1 MYQKKISSLLFSLLG
16 FFLFSSAFL
25 RQATAA
31 EAPTPRSPLV
41 PRITSAEQ
49 LVPFAKIILQR
60 DYIGQRHGWS
70 IRGGERVLL
79 DTNSATHPL
88 LREAFAQAL
97 KELGAEVDVMVRGRP
112 RNRDDAVLGRE
123 VAPLIRE
130 RLKLDL
136 NTKPEGVSIRKPR
149 GGLALDR
156 EEAQYYDV
164 IIGSGSRMPGL
175 FGIDDWATP
184 EALASVGTVYPGE
197 IMDMLDGKVWA
208 VLRNAER
215 VEITGLQ
222 GSKGSFTWFPEWWEV
237 IEGTHDTIRNP
248 GYQSTFGT
256 NRPGRSEFAYFAG
269 HVAGVPA
276 GYSAIEQSDFEG
288 IIAGT
293 IGQWNQ
299 IPKLTIHH
307 EKGEAVRVEGGGDYG
322 DMWRE
327 TVELTKDIQYP
338 GYPRP
343 GTGWFVE
350 FALGTNPKMLGPMDV
365 EELRGIPSRDSSKKI
380 DWVMGR
386 DRSGVFHAGYGTLA
400 ADWWA
405 QMMTMPVNHHH
416 IHALFFISY
425 IVHTRDGRRVTVVD
439 KGHLTALD
447 DPEVRALAATYGDPD
462 ALLSEDW
469 IPILQENGYLG
480 PPKAKMVSYE
490 EFIAAMPFQLDDPRL
505 IYRRSEQLEPLYG
518 QSRVRYYK
526 PEQYMEF
533 YRKLGQ
539 IPVRRV
545 NAE

>member
-88 LREAFAQAL
+88 VREAFAQAL

>member
-1 MYQKKISSLLFSLLG
+1 MNAKSRVLLLVVLLG
-16 FFLFSSAFL
+16 GFVLAGPIL
-25 RQATAA
+25 KQVAAA
-31 EAPTPRSPLV
+31 EAPVPRAPLV
-41 PRITSAEQ
+41 PRITSVEQ
-49 LVPFAKIILQR
+49 LVPFAKILLQR

-88 LREAFAQAL
+88 VREAFAQAL
-97 KELGAEVDVMVRGRP
+97 RELGCEVDVMVRGRP
-112 RNRDDAVLGRE
+112 RNRDDQAMGRIM
-123 VAPLIRE
+123 APRIRE

-136 NTKPEGVSIRKPR
+136 NTKPEGMTLRPRR

-156 EEAQYYDV
+156 EEALYYDV

-197 IMDMLDGKVWA
+197 VMDLLDQKVWA

-215 VEITGLQ
+215 VNITGLQ
-222 GSKGSFTWFPEWWEV
+222 GSNGSFTWFPEWWEI
-237 IEGTHDTIRNP
+237 IEGTHPTIRNP

-256 NRPGRSEFAYFAG
+256 ERPGRSEFAYFAG

-276 GYSAIEQSDFEG
+276 GYAAIEQSDFEG
-288 IIAGT
+288 VIAGT
-293 IGQWNQ
+293 VGQWNQ
-299 IPKLTIHH
+299 VPKVTVHH
-307 EKGEAVRVEGGGDYG
+307 KRGEATRIEGGGDYG

-327 TVELTKDIQYP
+327 SVELTKDIQYP

-343 GTGWFVE
+343 GTGWIVE
-350 FALGTNPKMLGPMDV
+350 FALGTNPKMIGPMDV
-365 EELRGIPSRDSSKKI
+365 EELRNIPGRDSRKKI

-405 QMMTMPVNHHH
+405 NMTEMPVNHHH
-416 IHALFFISY
+416 FHALIFITY
-425 IVHTRDGRRVTVVD
+425 IVHTRDGRSVTLVD
-439 KGHLTALD
+439 KGHLTALE

-462 ALLSEDW
+462 RMLSEDW
-469 IPILQENGYLG
+469 IPILQEDGYLAA
-480 PPKAKMVSYE
+480 PKARVVSYE
-490 EFIAAMPFQLDDPRL
+490 EFLAAMPFKLDDPRL
-505 IYRRSEQLEPLYG
+505 IYRRSAQLEPLYG

-526 PEQYMEF
+526 PEEYLEF
-533 YRKLGQ
+533 YRELGQ
-539 IPVRRV
+539 LPVRRV
-545 NAE
+545 NTE

>member
-1 MYQKKISSLLFSLLG
+1 MNHKRRALLFFALLG
-16 FFLFSSAFL
+16 VFVFAGPVVK
-25 RQATAA
+25 QVAAA
-31 EAPTPRSPLV
+31 EAPAPRAPLV
-41 PRITSAEQ
+41 PRITSVEQ
-49 LVPFAKIILQR
+49 LVPFAKILLQR
-60 DYIGQRHGWS
+60 DFIGQRHGWS

-88 LREAFAQAL
+88 VREAFAQAL
-97 KELGAEVDVMVRGRP
+97 KELGCEVDVMVRGRP
-112 RNRDDAVLGRE
+112 RNRDDQVLGRIM
-123 VAPLIRE
+123 APRIRE
-130 RLKLDL
+130 RLKRDL
-136 NTKPEGVSIRKPR
+136 NTKPEGMTLRPRR

-197 IMDMLDGKVWA
+197 VMDLIDQKVWS

-215 VEITGLQ
+215 VNITGLQ
-222 GSKGSFTWFPEWWEV
+222 GSNGSFTWFPEWWEI
-237 IEGTHDTIRNP
+237 IEGTHPTIRNP

-256 NRPGRSEFAYFAG
+256 ERPGRSEFAYFAG

-276 GYSAIEQSDFEG
+276 GYAAIEQSDFEG
-288 IIAGT
+288 VIAGT

-299 IPKLTIHH
+299 VPKVTVHH
-307 EKGEAVRVEGGGDYG
+307 KRGEATRIEGGGDYG

-327 TVELTKDIQYP
+327 SVELTKDIQYP

-343 GTGWFVE
+343 GTGWIVE
-350 FALGTNPKMLGPMDV
+350 FALGTNPKMIGPMDV
-365 EELRGIPSRDSSKKI
+365 EELRDLPGRDSRKKI

-405 QMMTMPVNHHH
+405 NMTEMPVNHHH
-416 IHALFFISY
+416 FHALIFITY
-425 IVHTRDGRRVTVVD
+425 IVHTRDGRSVTLVD
-439 KGHLTALD
+439 RGHLTALE

-462 ALLSEDW
+462 RMLSEDW
-469 IPILQENGYLG
+469 IPILQEDGYLA
-480 PPKAKMVSYE
+480 PPKAKVVSYE
-490 EFIAAMPFQLDDPRL
+490 EFLAAMPFKLDDPRL
-505 IYRRSEQLEPLYG
+505 IYRRSAQLEPLYG
-518 QSRVRYYK
+518 QNRVRYYK
-526 PEQYMEF
+526 PEQYLEF

-545 NAE
+545 NTE

>member
-1 MYQKKISSLLFSLLG
+1 MNAKSRVLLLVVLLG
-16 FFLFSSAFL
+16 SFVLAGPIL
-25 RQATAA
+25 KQVAAA
-31 EAPTPRSPLV
+31 EAPVPRAPLV
-41 PRITSAEQ
+41 PRITSVEQ
-49 LVPFAKIILQR
+49 LVPFAKILLQR

-88 LREAFAQAL
+88 VREAFAQAL
-97 KELGAEVDVMVRGRP
+97 RELGCEVDVMVRGRP
-112 RNRDDAVLGRE
+112 RNRDDQAMGRIM
-123 VAPLIRE
+123 APRIRE

-136 NTKPEGVSIRKPR
+136 NTKPEGMTLRPRR

-156 EEAQYYDV
+156 EEALYYDV

-197 IMDMLDGKVWA
+197 VMDLLDQKVWA

-215 VEITGLQ
+215 VNITGLQ
-222 GSKGSFTWFPEWWEV
+222 GSNGSFTWFPEWWEI
-237 IEGTHDTIRNP
+237 IEGSHPTIRNP

-256 NRPGRSEFAYFAG
+256 ERPGRSEFAYFAG

-276 GYSAIEQSDFEG
+276 GYAAIEQSDFEG
-288 IIAGT
+288 VIAGT
-293 IGQWNQ
+293 VGQWNQ
-299 IPKLTIHH
+299 VPKVTVHH
-307 EKGEAVRVEGGGDYG
+307 KRGEATRIEGGGDYG

-327 TVELTKDIQYP
+327 SVELTKDIQYP

-343 GTGWFVE
+343 GTGWIVE
-350 FALGTNPKMLGPMDV
+350 FALGTNPKMIGPMDV
-365 EELRGIPSRDSSKKI
+365 EELRNIPRRDSRKKI

-405 QMMTMPVNHHH
+405 NMTEMPVNHHH
-416 IHALFFISY
+416 FHALIFITY
-425 IVHTRDGRRVTVVD
+425 IVHTRDGRSVTLVD
-439 KGHLTALD
+439 KGHLTALE

-462 ALLSEDW
+462 RMLSEDW
-469 IPILQENGYLG
+469 IPILQEDGYLAA
-480 PPKAKMVSYE
+480 PKARVVSYE
-490 EFIAAMPFQLDDPRL
+490 EFLAAMPFKLDDPRL
-505 IYRRSEQLEPLYG
+505 IYRRSAQLEPLYG

-526 PEQYMEF
+526 PEEYLEF
-533 YRKLGQ
+533 YRELGQ
-539 IPVRRV
+539 LPVRRV
-545 NAE
+545 NTE